1 MCNTSLQQ
9 NGFNNTVDPLSF
21 STFHLLRTCNRLML
35 PNTGENSVKIGILI
49 FLLNFR
55 RRISEG
61 RRDILKFSQLIIEI
75 IF

>member
-35 PNTGENSVKIGILI
+35 PNTGENW
-49 FLLNFR
+49 NF
-55 RRISEG
+55 
-61 RRDILKFSQLIIEI
+61 DFPAKFSKKNK
-75 IF
+75 